1 MGQSQRGRS
10 GLRLRMVGS
19 AAQFCAAALIGVSA
33 ACAAQPVGTPV
44 PPPPP
49 GPGGCR
55 GPACGPNVPRDELV
69 TSLPAASAHQNPSGS
84 FDTPLI
90 DISNLSVQPAE
101 IDVGVTSGADPSSW
115 DNFNV
120 ATANRYEAC
129 VSETHAGSAGDQ
141 RVSSACTDPAKQ
153 EPQAPAH

>member
-1 MGQSQRGRS
+1 MGQRRTGRPT
-10 GLRLRMVGS
+10 LRLKIVEGS
-19 AAQFCAAALIGVSA
+19 AYFCAAALLGMA
-33 ACAAQPVGTPV
+33 AVASAQPVGTPV

-129 VSETHAGSAGDQ
+129 VSETHAGSSGDQ
-141 RVSSACTDPAKQ
+141 PVSSACTNAAKQ
-153 EPQAPAH
+153 EPQPPAH